1 MSFQALP
8 KTRTFP
14 RLQAQAHIESEMG
27 GRGKGRKRR
36 QGDETVLREGG
47 GGDLSKINSAFRSL
61 ETKSPTPQKICTCL
75 PVIMA
80 LPMRMNIS
88 RRQLNTTSLV
98 RVFEYRIAILWK
110 LISSIF
116 SMFSS
121 SSGVLL
127 SFFSLHC
134 DAVSM
139 LHVSVCGTRSI
150 SENGICSHQYEKSKS
165 VCVWMFTE
173 ILQVLCIYRRMGEDA
188 CWL

>member
-1 MSFQALP
+1 
-8 KTRTFP
+8 
-14 RLQAQAHIESEMG
+14 
-27 GRGKGRKRR
+27 
-36 QGDETVLREGG
+36 
-47 GGDLSKINSAFRSL
+47 
-61 ETKSPTPQKICTCL
+61 
-75 PVIMA
+75 MA

-134 DAVSM
+134 DTVSM
-139 LHVSVCGTRSI
+139 VHVRVCGTRSI
-150 SENGICSHQYEKSKS
+150 SENGICSHAYKKKQMCVCMDVHVNTASNLVHISQDVRWEKMPVGCRHVQKTRSYA
-165 VCVWMFTE
+165 
-173 ILQVLCIYRRMGEDA
+173 ILAAGLCLLHCHTFPFQLRLAPKLDG
-188 CWL
+188 

>member
-1 MSFQALP
+1 
-8 KTRTFP
+8 
-14 RLQAQAHIESEMG
+14 MG
-27 GRGKGRKRR
+27 GRGKGRKR
-36 QGDETVLREGG
+36 QHGDETVLREGG

-80 LPMRMNIS
+80 LPMRVNIS
-88 RRQLNTTSLV
+88 RRQLKTTSLV

-127 SFFSLHC
+127 SFFSLHFDTYQWC
-134 DAVSM
+134 MCVYVARELYQKM
-139 LHVSVCGTRSI
+139 GYALTHTK
-150 SENGICSHQYEKSKS
+150 KSKC
-165 VCVWMFTE
+165 VCAWMFT
-173 ILQVLCIYRRMGEDA
+173 
-188 CWL
+188 